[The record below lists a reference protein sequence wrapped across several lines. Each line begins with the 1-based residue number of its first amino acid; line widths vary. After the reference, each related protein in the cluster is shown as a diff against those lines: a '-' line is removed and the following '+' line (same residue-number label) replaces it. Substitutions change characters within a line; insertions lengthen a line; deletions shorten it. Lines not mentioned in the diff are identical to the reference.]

1 MKKSITQSKALKA
14 TLVGAV
20 AFTPVLAVTPTADA
34 ATTDEAYKAYLAS
47 LYDTTTLKSGA
58 AREAFRDASTYLET
72 NISDAE
78 LNAMLDKNLSPT
90 EQQAASRVLNRFF
103 DLVFGLE
110 TNFVTA
116 FDSFKSANEADI
128 RTLFG
133 TDVTADEIA
142 DFAANV
148 QATYFSLIRASN
160 VNTTAG
166 YISAYATALLSN
178 TNHPTYPKFRS
189 ILDDSNTVIAELNKI
204 AAKPGFTSEVT
215 PALNFLQQA
224 LREVAPYTPP
234 TTNPG
239 TPGTPPVVVGGELKV
254 DAGTLTSNPQAIIA
268 AINAA
273 TTIEELVITLP
284 AGVEEVKVPATI
296 LAALRAKNP
305 DAVIVVQTA
314 VGSYNLPVSEINLA
328 AAAAQLGVTQS
339 ELSLTVKVDEI
350 TNPLA
355 GRAGLNVLA
364 PAVDFSVS
372 LTDATGR
379 EYVINRF
386 SKPVSRALV
395 ANGTLNP
402 TTTLGVVY
410 NPATGEFT
418 PVPTF
423 ATIVDGKNVAVLKRN
438 TNSIYTVIENFQTFK
453 DVDGGKSW
461 AEDYVEK
468 LASRMIVKGVNDTE
482 FKPSAFITRGEF
494 AALLSRGLGITAAD
508 MNKKVFKDVTTDQ
521 AANKNGEVYAA
532 VEAGVIQ
539 GYEDGTFRPYDR
551 ITRDQAAI
559 MISRA
564 IAYLG
569 DDKVTFEKSKNS
581 TDFNDYA
588 AIGATARPHV
598 ERVYEA
604 GYIEGFLDDTFRPGA
619 ETNRAQ
625 MAKILYNFLQ
635 SVKHIN

>member
-20 AFTPVLAVTPTADA
+20 AFTPVLAVMPTADA
-34 ATTDEAYKAYLAS
+34 ATDESYRDYLAG
-47 LYDTTTLKSGA
+47 LYSTTVLSSSDALAAFDTA
-58 AREAFRDASTYLET
+58 ATYLDA
-72 NISDAE
+72 NITSTE
-78 LNAMLDKNLSPT
+78 LNAMLDKNLTPT
-90 EQQAASRVLNRFF
+90 KQAAANRILDQFF
-103 DLVFGLE
+103 TLVFGTE
-110 TNFVTA
+110 TNFVNA
-116 FDSFKSANEADI
+116 FNNFKTNSQNVDDV
-128 RTLFG
+128 RLLFG
-133 TDVTADEIA
+133 PDITADAIG
-142 DFAANV
+142 DFAMSV
-148 QATYFSLIRASN
+148 QNSFFQQIRNSN
-160 VNTTAG
+160 SNTTAF

-178 TNHPTYPKFRS
+178 DDHPVYPKFRS
-189 ILDDSNTVIAELNKI
+189 ILDDSATVINELNAI
-204 AAKPGFTSEVT
+204 AAEPGFSTNVT
-215 PALNFLQQA
+215 PALNYLKQA
-224 LREVAPYTPP
+224 LREVEPYQPP
-234 TTNPG
+234 ATGGGG
-239 TPGTPPVVVGGELKV
+239 TPVTPPVVVDGELAV
-254 DAGTLTSNPQAIIA
+254 DAGTVTSNPQAVIA

-284 AGVEEVKVPATI
+284 AGAEEISIPVTI
-296 LAALRAKNP
+296 LLALESKNE
-305 DAVIVVQTA
+305 DAVIVVETA
-314 VGSYNLPVSEINLA
+314 SGSFNVPVSDINLA

-339 ELSLTVKVDEI
+339 ELSLKVTVDQV
-350 TNPLA
+350 TNPLT
-355 GRAGLNVLA
+355 GREGITVLS
-364 PAVDFSVS
+364 PAVDFKVS
-372 LTDATGR
+372 LTDATGK

-386 SKPVSRALV
+386 SKPVTRALI

-402 TTTLGVVY
+402 LTTVAVVVHPNGTY
-410 NPATGEFT
+410 SA
-418 PVPTF
+418 VPTF
-423 ATIVDGKNVAVLKRN
+423 VPTGNSEALFYRN
-438 TNSIYTVIENFQTFK
+438 TTSVYTLIENFQTFK

-468 LASRMIVKGVNDTE
+468 LASRMIVKGVNDEE

-532 VEAGVIQ
+532 VEAGLIQ